1 MKKSL
6 EESIRAKRIHHQ
18 LMPMK
23 IVFEKGFDPS
33 IIEGLSKRRH
43 RLVEILKSP
52 IGFTGMTGVSR
63 VRGNVEAMYDPRRDG
78 SVAIE

>member
-6 EESIRAKRIHHQ
+6 EESINAKRIHHQ

-23 IVFEKGFDPS
+23 IEYEKGFDPS
-33 IIEGLSKRRH
+33 IIEGFSQRRH
-43 RLVEILKSP
+43 KLVAVRKTA

-63 VRGNVEAMYDPRRDG
+63 VRGYVEAMFDPRRDG